1 MPPEAKGKS
10 VNPETGHGG
19 AVLLGKWMKMNA
31 GPCPSNLDAGLN
43 PASRAATGVNLQL
56 YNKYHRSLF
65 PRLARD
71 ASERTEYKRFRD
83 HEELRS
89 TASRLIRGC

>member
-19 AVLLGKWMKMNA
+19 AVLLGKWMKTNA
-31 GPCPSNLDAGLN
+31 GPCPSSLDSGLK
-43 PASRAATGVNLQL
+43 PASRAATGVNRQL
-56 YNKYHRSLF
+56 NNTYQRSLF

-71 ASERTEYKRFRD
+71 ASERTRGFVTMENYG
-83 HEELRS
+83 E
-89 TASRLIRGC
+89 RLLV